1 MIQDKVSYI
10 AFSVYMR
17 AMTHTSAFW
26 LKKSGSGRS

>member
-10 AFSVYMR
+10 AFSAYMR
-17 AMTHTSAFW
+17 PMTHTSAFW